1 MLPAMR
7 RVEVRHP
14 RAGTSRLVL
23 APLLAVAGIAVAVA
37 ACGSSA
43 GSPAPST
50 AAKSPAP
57 TAQVLD
63 ATSRPTAQARP
74 TADPNALAVKVTA
87 HTKSVG
93 RGGTA
98 SVTIKTT
105 PGAECGIS
113 VLYSGSPSSA
123 KGLEPKEADK
133 KGTVLWNWTVASNTK
148 KGTWPI
154 EISCSVGD
162 RTGDAETNFTVK

>member
-1 MLPAMR
+1 MLRAMR
-7 RVEVRHP
+7 GLEERRP
-14 RAGTSRLVL
+14 RAGVRWLVF
-23 APLLAVAGIAVAVA
+23 AALLVAAAIAVA

-57 TAQVLD
+57 TSQVLG
-63 ATSRPTAQARP
+63 ATSRPTAQAKP

-87 HTKSVG
+87 YTKSVQ
-93 RGGTA
+93 RGGSA
-98 SVTIKTT
+98 SVTIKTM

-123 KGLEPKEADK
+123 KGLEPKTADT
-133 KGTVLWNWTVASNTK
+133 KGAILWKWTVASNIK

-154 EISCSVGD
+154 DISCSVGD
-162 RTGDAETNFTVK
+162 RTGDAETKLTVK

>member
-1 MLPAMR
+1 MLRAMR
-7 RVEVRHP
+7 GVEVRHP
-14 RAGTSRLVL
+14 RAGPSRLVL
-23 APLLAVAGIAVAVA
+23 AHLLAVVAIAVAVA

-57 TAQVLD
+57 TSHVLD
-63 ATSRPTAQARP
+63 ATSRPTTQSKP
-74 TADPNALAVKVTA
+74 TADPNAFAVKVTA
-87 HTKSVG
+87 HTKSVS

-123 KGLEPKEADK
+123 KGLEPKKADK
-133 KGTVLWNWTVASNTK
+133 KGTVLWKWTVASDTK

-154 EISCSVGD
+154 DVSCSVGD

>member
-1 MLPAMR
+1 MLRAMR
-7 RVEVRHP
+7 GVEERRP
-14 RAGTSRLVL
+14 RAGVRRLVF
-23 APLLAVAGIAVAVA
+23 APPLIAIAVAVA

-43 GSPAPST
+43 GSAAPSS
-50 AAKSPAP
+50 AARKSPAP
-57 TAQVLD
+57 TSQVLD
-63 ATSRPTAQARP
+63 ATSRPSPGKP

-87 HTKSVG
+87 HTKSVS
-93 RGGTA
+93 RGGSA

-123 KGLEPKEADK
+123 KGLEPRKADK
-133 KGTVLWNWTVASNTK
+133 KGTVLWKWTVASNTS

-154 EISCSVGD
+154 DVSCSVGD
-162 RTGDAETNFTVK
+162 RTGDAETSLTVK

>member
-7 RVEVRHP
+7 GAHERYP
-14 RAGTSRLVL
+14 RANVRRSTL
-23 APLLAVAGIAVAVA
+23 AALLITAMLIVV

-43 GSPAPST
+43 GSPAPSS
-50 AAKSPAP
+50 AAKRPAP
-57 TAQVLD
+57 TSQVLG
-63 ATSRPTAQARP
+63 ATSRPTTQAKP

-87 HTKSVG
+87 HTKSVS

-123 KGLEPKEADK
+123 KGLEPKKADK
-133 KGTVLWNWTVASNTK
+133 KGTVLWKWTVASDIK
-148 KGTWPI
+148 KGAWPI
-154 EISCSVGD
+154 DVSCSVGD
-162 RTGDAETNFTVK
+162 RTGDAETNLTVK